1 MLDQYGKLPN
11 GTRKS
16 LIGIASYRV
25 GDGKN
30 NKIEGFALQK
40 AKLGY
45 LVGRPRAN
53 IGPIHR
59 ISRNLVEMFLM
70 PVQTQPEA

>member
-1 MLDQYGKLPN
+1 MYSFTQIGNTYTVRIREGGENKKVQL
-11 GTRKS
+11 T
-16 LIGIASYRV
+16 LIA
-25 GDGKN
+25 
-30 NKIEGFALQK
+30 IESKMG
-40 AKLGY
+40 
-45 LVGRPRAN
+45 VIVWRPRAN